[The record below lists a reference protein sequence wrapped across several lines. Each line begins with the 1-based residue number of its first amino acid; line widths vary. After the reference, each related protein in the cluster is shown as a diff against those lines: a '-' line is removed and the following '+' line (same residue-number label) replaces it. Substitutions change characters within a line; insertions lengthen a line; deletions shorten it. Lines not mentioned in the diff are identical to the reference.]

1 MEYDPALAALLA
13 QPWSNN
19 VCRGYA
25 IYAMENCGFSAGDI
39 RRVSSMKCSTVGG
52 WKRPRRIFWTA
63 PIKFETICPKVGTG
77 QRAAL
82 FGVLSF
88 RVSPPTQNAK
98 GGFAVK
104 LTAQELEQMKSVD
117 IGAVSA
123 DALADVSGMAFDR
136 TLPREERLARFV
148 KRAVNPYCFS
158 VGGVGVKIEF
168 AEGGPS
174 LQDALAAFLI
184 RQKSGL

>member
-1 MEYDPALAALLA
+1 M
-13 QPWSNN
+13 
-19 VCRGYA
+19 R
-25 IYAMENCGFSAGDI
+25 
-39 RRVSSMKCSTVGG
+39 
-52 WKRPRRIFWTA
+52 
-63 PIKFETICPKVGTG
+63 
-77 QRAAL
+77 
-82 FGVLSF
+82 
-88 RVSPPTQNAK
+88 
-98 GGFAVK
+98 
-104 LTAQELEQMKSVD
+104 LTAKELDEMQSVN

-148 KRAVNPYCFS
+148 KRGGNPYCFS

-174 LQDALAAFLI
+174 LQETLTAFLI

>member
-1 MEYDPALAALLA
+1 M
-13 QPWSNN
+13 
-19 VCRGYA
+19 
-25 IYAMENCGFSAGDI
+25 
-39 RRVSSMKCSTVGG
+39 
-52 WKRPRRIFWTA
+52 
-63 PIKFETICPKVGTG
+63 
-77 QRAAL
+77 
-82 FGVLSF
+82 
-88 RVSPPTQNAK
+88 
-98 GGFAVK
+98 K

-136 TLPREERLARFV
+136 TLPREERFV

>member
-1 MEYDPALAALLA
+1 M
-13 QPWSNN
+13 
-19 VCRGYA
+19 
-25 IYAMENCGFSAGDI
+25 
-39 RRVSSMKCSTVGG
+39 
-52 WKRPRRIFWTA
+52 
-63 PIKFETICPKVGTG
+63 
-77 QRAAL
+77 
-82 FGVLSF
+82 
-88 RVSPPTQNAK
+88 
-98 GGFAVK
+98 K

-158 VGGVGVKIEF
+158 VGVKIEF

>member
-1 MEYDPALAALLA
+1 LPLGAAAQNKGTPGRYLLSFDGPNIRA
-13 QPWSNN
+13 RRFLFQTSLRQFVPRWGQAKGQHF
-19 VCRGYA
+19 RGA
-25 IYAMENCGFSAGDI
+25 
-39 RRVSSMKCSTVGG
+39 
-52 WKRPRRIFWTA
+52 
-63 PIKFETICPKVGTG
+63 
-77 QRAAL
+77 
-82 FGVLSF
+82 VLSRF
-88 RVSPPTQNAK
+88 PTTQNAK
-98 GGFAVK
+98 GGFTVR
-104 LTAQELEQMKSVD
+104 LTAQELEQMKSVN

-174 LQDALAAFLI
+174 LQETLTAFLI

>member
-1 MEYDPALAALLA
+1 MEYDPTLAALLA

-19 VCRGYA
+19 VCRGYVHLCDGKLSCFPT
-25 IYAMENCGFSAGDI
+25 NP
-39 RRVSSMKCSTVGG
+39 KC
-52 WKRPRRIFWTA
+52 
-63 PIKFETICPKVGTG
+63 
-77 QRAAL
+77 
-82 FGVLSF
+82 
-88 RVSPPTQNAK
+88 K
-98 GGFAVK
+98 GGFTVK

-174 LQDALAAFLI
+174 LQDTLTAFLI

>member
-1 MEYDPALAALLA
+1 M
-13 QPWSNN
+13 
-19 VCRGYA
+19 R
-25 IYAMENCGFSAGDI
+25 
-39 RRVSSMKCSTVGG
+39 
-52 WKRPRRIFWTA
+52 
-63 PIKFETICPKVGTG
+63 
-77 QRAAL
+77 
-82 FGVLSF
+82 
-88 RVSPPTQNAK
+88 
-98 GGFAVK
+98 
-104 LTAQELEQMKSVD
+104 LTAQELEQMKSVN

-158 VGGVGVKIEF
+158 VGVKIEF

-174 LQDALAAFLI
+174 LQETLAAFLI